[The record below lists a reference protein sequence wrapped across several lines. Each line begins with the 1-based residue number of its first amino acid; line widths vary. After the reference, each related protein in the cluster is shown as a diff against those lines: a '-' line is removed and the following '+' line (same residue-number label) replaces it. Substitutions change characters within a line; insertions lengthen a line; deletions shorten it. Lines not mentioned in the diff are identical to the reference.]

1 MKNGWIW
8 LPSEQ
13 YPNEQTTYY
22 NGLDRF
28 IPDQKYTVCALKKKY
43 SLGARAKINIEVS
56 GDTAFLLLCNEKS
69 VLRGPAYS
77 GGDFL
82 DNDKPR
88 KDYYSFKA
96 EFSTEA
102 ECIELYALVRLT
114 PYHIC
119 EYSRGQ
125 GGFFLCGTAEL
136 ENGEKITL
144 QLYSDNTA
152 IEYAPTFGQKIT
164 VGEPII
170 RLRSDGRCPNGHTN
184 ILTLIL
190 DNSDEF
196 RAITV
201 FEGKC
206 RSAKTEIMSFCR

>member
-1 MKNGWIW
+1 MSLFYLKTEPHITVIAPIDG
-8 LPSEQ
+8 EV
-13 YPNEQTTYY
+13 
-22 NGLDRF
+22 
-28 IPDQKYTVCALKKKY
+28 IPYGETPFDDGISILARSNTVFSPISGTVTNVSANCMQYTVMGN
-43 SLGARAKINIEVS
+43 S
-56 GDTAFLLLCNEKS
+56 
-69 VLRGPAYS
+69 
-77 GGDFL
+77 
-82 DNDKPR
+82 
-88 KDYYSFKA
+88 
-96 EFSTEA
+96 
-102 ECIELYALVRLT
+102 
-114 PYHIC
+114 
-119 EYSRGQ
+119 
-125 GGFFLCGTAEL
+125 
-136 ENGEKITL
+136 GEKITL

-152 IEYAPTFGQKIT
+152 IEYAPTVGQKIT